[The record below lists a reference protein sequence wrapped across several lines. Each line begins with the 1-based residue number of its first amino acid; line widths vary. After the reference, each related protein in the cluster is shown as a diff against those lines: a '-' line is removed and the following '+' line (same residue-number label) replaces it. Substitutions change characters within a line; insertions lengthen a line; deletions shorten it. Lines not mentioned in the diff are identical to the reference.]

1 MARMMNLSRFKRT
14 ITIEP
19 RNYAN
24 VERVK
29 IDPKTKVIRQ
39 IKSEVDVINKMLK
52 ALEEA
57 GYENAW
63 ASKTLFRK
71 LDTSQVSLVENGRID
86 KSKIT
91 KDFSM
96 TGLTYIKKSLND
108 FVVSKTS
115 TVAGINK
122 REEDSRSYIAE
133 LTDNP
138 AFANSLTK
146 EELDQLYSV
155 FNDERYEKLTRDGTY
170 SSTEIFSS
178 IVEAKSQGT
187 GIRNFMQ
194 TIIDHSEEYPDK
206 EIREIFKGIYR
217 KYVTNR

>member
-1 MARMMNLSRFKRT
+1 MARMKNLSRFKRT

-19 RNYAN
+19 RTYAN
-24 VERVK
+24 IERVR

-57 GYENAW
+57 GYENSY

-122 REEDSRSYIAE
+122 REEDSRNYIAE
-133 LTDNP
+133 LTDNQ

-155 FNDERYEKLTRDGTY
+155 FNDERYEKLTKDGTY

-178 IVEAKSQGT
+178 IVKAKSNKI

-194 TIIDHSEEYPDK
+194 TIIDHSEEYPDR
-206 EIREIFKGIYR
+206 EVREIFKGIYR

>member
-1 MARMMNLSRFKRT
+1 MFNS
-14 ITIEP
+14 
-19 RNYAN
+19 Y
-24 VERVK
+24 
-29 IDPKTKVIRQ
+29 
-39 IKSEVDVINKMLK
+39 
-52 ALEEA
+52 
-57 GYENAW
+57 

-71 LDTSQVSLVENGRID
+71 LDTSQVSLVHNGRID

-91 KDFSM
+91 KDYSM

-138 AFANSLTK
+138 DFANSLTK

-155 FNDERYEKLTRDGTY
+155 FNDERYEKLTKDGTY
-170 SSTEIFSS
+170 SSTEIFST
-178 IVEAKSQGT
+178 IVEAKSNKT

-206 EIREIFKGIYR
+206 EVREIFKGIYR

>member
-1 MARMMNLSRFKRT
+1 MAQMMNLSRFKRT

-19 RNYAN
+19 RTYAN
-24 VERVK
+24 TERVK

-57 GYENAW
+57 GYENSY

-71 LDTSQVSLVENGRID
+71 LDTSQVSLVQNGRID

-91 KDFSM
+91 KDYSM

-138 AFANSLTK
+138 DFANSLTK

-155 FNDERYEKLTRDGTY
+155 FNDERYEKLTKDGTY
-170 SSTEIFSS
+170 SSTEIFST
-178 IVEAKSQGT
+178 IVEAKSNKT

-206 EIREIFKGIYR
+206 EVREIFKGIYR